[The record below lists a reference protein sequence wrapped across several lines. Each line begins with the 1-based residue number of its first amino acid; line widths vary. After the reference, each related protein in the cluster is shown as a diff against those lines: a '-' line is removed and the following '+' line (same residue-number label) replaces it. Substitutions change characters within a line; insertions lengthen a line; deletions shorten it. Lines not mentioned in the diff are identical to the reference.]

1 MFITD
6 KDKMNTFNYE
16 LAEML
21 SKNKKIISFDIYD
34 TLIKRN
40 VPNPTDVF
48 ELVEHEYKKIHS
60 VDLRFKELRIEA
72 EKKVRKENIG
82 YEITF
87 DAIYETFNVLFINS
101 TIKYIF

>member
-34 TLIKRN
+34 TLVKRN
-40 VPNPTDVF
+40 VPNPRDVF
-48 ELVEHEYKKIHS
+48 ELVEYKYKKMHGI
-60 VDLRFKELRIEA
+60 DLKFKDIRINA
-72 EKKVRKENIG
+72 EREVRKENIG

-87 DAIYETFNVLFINS
+87 DAKIG
-101 TIKYIF
+101 

>member
-34 TLIKRN
+34 TLVKRN
-40 VPNPTDVF
+40 VTNCF
-48 ELVEHEYKKIHS
+48 
-60 VDLRFKELRIEA
+60 
-72 EKKVRKENIG
+72 
-82 YEITF
+82 
-87 DAIYETFNVLFINS
+87 
-101 TIKYIF
+101 